1 MKKASLSVLL
11 ILFFVGTGFSEAK
24 KEAPI
29 EVQAQS
35 LEANYAEGV
44 LHFIGDVKVTR
55 GDFHLESKEM
65 KVYLKSQSQNNTNQI
80 DWAEAIG
87 GVKMRYGEKFG
98 TSEKA
103 LYYSDEEKVILEGNA
118 LLWERGN
125 RIRGSRVI
133 IFLKEDRAIVESKP
147 GEKVELLVTEREGEG
162 QFLPRP

>member
-1 MKKASLSVLL
+1 MKKAILSVLL
-11 ILFFVGTGFSEAK
+11 ILLFVGTGFSEAQ

-55 GDFHLESKEM
+55 GDFHLESKQM
-65 KVYLKSQSQNNTNQI
+65 KVYLKSQNNTNQI

-87 GVKMRYGEKFG
+87 EVKMRYGEKFA
-98 TSEKA
+98 TSERA
-103 LYYSDEEKVILEGNA
+103 IYYSDEGKVILEGNA
-118 LLWERGN
+118 LLWEKGN
-125 RIRGSRVI
+125 RIRGSRVT

>member
-1 MKKASLSVLL
+1 MKKAILCVLL
-11 ILFFVGTGFSEAK
+11 ILLFVSTGFSEK

-55 GDFHLESKEM
+55 GDFHLESKQM
-65 KVYLKSQSQNNTNQI
+65 KVYLKSQNNTNQI

-87 GVKMRYGEKFG
+87 EVKMRYGEKFA
-98 TSEKA
+98 TSERA
-103 LYYSDEEKVILEGNA
+103 IYYSDEGKVILEGNA
-118 LLWERGN
+118 LLWEKGN
-125 RIRGSRVI
+125 RIRGSRVT